1 MANNP
6 KKVKDPTEVA
16 LSAIQ
21 EALNIGET
29 SGTDDGRSS
38 VHGEAASS
46 SSTSPYGEG
55 TFDVRPNADRP
66 VFEPIEEPRAPRRA
80 ANDDRETI
88 GQILQA
94 LQKGRPARSV
104 YTLATAFGGIWI
116 LGCALLTVSFLPSLH
131 AAMGQSGGVLV
142 LGGLAALFFAPVLLF
157 YFLASLAWRGQE
169 MRMIAQSM
177 AQVAI
182 RFSEPEGATSDSMVT
197 VGQAIRREVAAMG
210 DGVERAI
217 ARAGELE
224 TLVANEVSAL
234 ERAYSDNEVR
244 IRALLQDIAHQRDN
258 LVGQAE
264 QVRSAISGV
273 QIDLRHDIALISDAI
288 ASRVDEVAKSITGAL
303 EERGAHITT
312 ALSNAGD
319 NMILALGERGGD
331 LLDRL
336 EEASAETTRAVLDAS
351 ERLTTS
357 LNFKTGHVHDEFV
370 DLADRVH
377 EMLNERIDR
386 ITSEFEQR
394 SSTIVDGISDRTEQ
408 VHDTLKNSSD
418 SLLLELEL
426 RSGDLVG
433 KIDDA
438 GNRLANQILTSGDKA
453 SEALDVTVNALVAKV
468 VSQTETAHDTLSL
481 QISAFDELVKNQ
493 GGELAEKFAR
503 DSGTLG
509 AIITR
514 HISEFDRTVKTFG
527 GEIVERMGQRT
538 QDIAETLKTYVD
550 SFDTRLTSNGGEIT
564 ASLDQRLMQ
573 FETTLGTSVAN
584 LDASLDSRIRSFDE
598 TVDGRLKTLEL
609 TFDTRAKSVTETIDD
624 RLGTLASS
632 LTDGAAQAIHSID
645 SRLTQLTSSL
655 TDGTAQAIQ
664 SIDSRLTHLTTSLT
678 TGAAQAVEA
687 VDERIASVTA
697 SIDGRS
703 AHLTDTITA
712 RFQEIHQG
720 IESRIGAV
728 ATDIDTRVAQFEDLL
743 GSRIEAVAGRI
754 ESSGRQASDGLMAR
768 AEELSLGIR
777 SHVEDAERSLTNLVV
792 NTSETIQTG
801 ARAAQQS
808 LLSVSSDVGAQLK
821 LTSAEVERAL
831 TAVGTGAANS
841 ILTSARDA
849 QSTLVTASADA
860 ANQVKSLSS
869 DIERTL
875 SAAGNS
881 TAASILNSARE
892 AQGTMVTASSEAANH
907 AKTLSADIERSL
919 SIAGT
924 STAEAIVAGAREAQS
939 TLVTASSDAANHVK
953 SLASD
958 VERTLTA
965 VGADT
970 AASILGSARE
980 AQSSLHATSADAAS
994 QIRAISTE
1002 IERSL
1007 STVTAN
1013 TTDHIQTS
1021 ALSAQNTL
1029 VAASNEVSSK
1039 VMSTSADVERAVLAA
1054 SSAFGLTMTGKSDEI
1069 VSYVQQQTDRLSQM
1083 IDGKRGTLVEAIGA
1097 KTNQLTV
1104 DIDRVTA
1111 DALKAIETR
1120 SQTFSQSMLGNG
1132 SDVARTITSAGELA
1146 TNAVNKSLKELEQ
1159 SSRTAIDQS
1168 RQVSVAAVTEMQE
1181 TSKILRTDTVA
1192 LFERLR
1198 EGNILLQEVL
1208 TGAHDNLNSL
1218 ERALVTRVADF
1229 VSAMNDVTSRNG
1241 IATQTLEDQLKVFN
1255 TKTQKALEDLGSL
1268 SGQFE
1273 HHGQALVEAAA
1284 VVEQSNR
1291 NTTASVAERKTALE
1305 SLVTTIDL
1313 RTADLDQRLSRFT
1326 GLLDESLAAAEERA
1340 RDIARVVAE
1349 TAGAGS
1355 AAISDQFEAVRANTE
1370 EERRLTAQALSE
1382 IYQQSTQE
1390 ADAMFKHSAEK
1401 FATMVTSMKQ
1411 MASEMHHELEATRN
1425 ELRRGVLEMP
1435 QEAAESTSQ
1444 MRKVIVDQIEAL
1456 AELNRIVAHH
1466 GRGLDVVTQGR
1477 ATAQREEEPMM
1488 AVAGGGRNAAPRARE
1503 TGSAST
1509 LPPPDLGMPASR
1521 RTEAPPVSPASAD
1534 QGRDGWLSDLL
1545 SRTDAGGANPP
1556 LPPRGRPPQQ
1566 ASGGN
1571 PLESL
1576 SLDIGRLM
1584 DRNLAAEMWDRYQRG
1599 ESKAFTKRL
1608 YTPAGQKA
1616 FDEVA
1621 RKYRADRGFKQTVDR
1636 YIAEFER
1643 LLDEVARDERG
1654 PAMLRSHLT
1663 SETGLVYTLL
1673 AHAAG
1678 RLG

>member
-1 MANNP
+1 
-6 KKVKDPTEVA
+6 
-16 LSAIQ
+16 
-21 EALNIGET
+21 
-29 SGTDDGRSS
+29 
-38 VHGEAASS
+38 
-46 SSTSPYGEG
+46 
-55 TFDVRPNADRP
+55 
-66 VFEPIEEPRAPRRA
+66 
-80 ANDDRETI
+80 
-88 GQILQA
+88 
-94 LQKGRPARSV
+94 
-104 YTLATAFGGIWI
+104 
-116 LGCALLTVSFLPSLH
+116 
-131 AAMGQSGGVLV
+131 
-142 LGGLAALFFAPVLLF
+142 
-157 YFLASLAWRGQE
+157 
-169 MRMIAQSM
+169 
-177 AQVAI
+177 
-182 RFSEPEGATSDSMVT
+182 
-197 VGQAIRREVAAMG
+197 
-210 DGVERAI
+210 
-217 ARAGELE
+217 
-224 TLVANEVSAL
+224 
-234 ERAYSDNEVR
+234 
-244 IRALLQDIAHQRDN
+244 
-258 LVGQAE
+258 
-264 QVRSAISGV
+264 
-273 QIDLRHDIALISDAI
+273 
-288 ASRVDEVAKSITGAL
+288 
-303 EERGAHITT
+303 
-312 ALSNAGD
+312 
-319 NMILALGERGGD
+319 
-331 LLDRL
+331 
-336 EEASAETTRAVLDAS
+336 
-351 ERLTTS
+351 
-357 LNFKTGHVHDEFV
+357 
-370 DLADRVH
+370 
-377 EMLNERIDR
+377 
-386 ITSEFEQR
+386 
-394 SSTIVDGISDRTEQ
+394 
-408 VHDTLKNSSD
+408 
-418 SLLLELEL
+418 
-426 RSGDLVG
+426 
-433 KIDDA
+433 
-438 GNRLANQILTSGDKA
+438 
-453 SEALDVTVNALVAKV
+453 
-468 VSQTETAHDTLSL
+468 
-481 QISAFDELVKNQ
+481 
-493 GGELAEKFAR
+493 
-503 DSGTLG
+503 
-509 AIITR
+509 
-514 HISEFDRTVKTFG
+514 
-527 GEIVERMGQRT
+527 
-538 QDIAETLKTYVD
+538 
-550 SFDTRLTSNGGEIT
+550 
-564 ASLDQRLMQ
+564 
-573 FETTLGTSVAN
+573 
-584 LDASLDSRIRSFDE
+584 
-598 TVDGRLKTLEL
+598 
-609 TFDTRAKSVTETIDD
+609 
-624 RLGTLASS
+624 
-632 LTDGAAQAIHSID
+632 
-645 SRLTQLTSSL
+645 
-655 TDGTAQAIQ
+655 
-664 SIDSRLTHLTTSLT
+664 
-678 TGAAQAVEA
+678 
-687 VDERIASVTA
+687 
-697 SIDGRS
+697 
-703 AHLTDTITA
+703 
-712 RFQEIHQG
+712 
-720 IESRIGAV
+720 
-728 ATDIDTRVAQFEDLL
+728 
-743 GSRIEAVAGRI
+743 
-754 ESSGRQASDGLMAR
+754 
-768 AEELSLGIR
+768 
-777 SHVEDAERSLTNLVV
+777 
-792 NTSETIQTG
+792 
-801 ARAAQQS
+801 
-808 LLSVSSDVGAQLK
+808 
-821 LTSAEVERAL
+821 
-831 TAVGTGAANS
+831 
-841 ILTSARDA
+841 
-849 QSTLVTASADA
+849 
-860 ANQVKSLSS
+860 
-869 DIERTL
+869 
-875 SAAGNS
+875 
-881 TAASILNSARE
+881 
-892 AQGTMVTASSEAANH
+892 MVTASSEAANH

-939 TLVTASSDAANHVK
+939 TLVAASADAANHVK

-958 VERTLTA
+958 VERTLSA

-980 AQSSLHATSADAAS
+980 AQSSLHATSAEAAS
-994 QIRAISTE
+994 QISAIATG

-1007 STVTAN
+1007 STVTTN

-1021 ALSAQNTL
+1021 ALNAQNTL
-1029 VAASNEVSSK
+1029 VAASNEASSK
-1039 VMSTSADVERAVLAA
+1039 VQSTSADVERAVLAA

-1120 SQTFSQSMLGNG
+1120 SQTFSQSMLGHG
-1132 SDVARTITSAGELA
+1132 TDVARTITSAGELA
-1146 TNAVNKSLKELEQ
+1146 TNSVNKSLKELEQ

-1241 IATQTLEDQLKVFN
+1241 IATQTLEDQLKIFN
-1255 TKTQKALEDLGSL
+1255 VKTQKALEDLGSL

-1355 AAISDQFEAVRANTE
+1355 VAINDQFEAVRANAE
-1370 EERRLTAQALSE
+1370 EERRLTAQAMSD

-1390 ADAMFKHSAEK
+1390 ADAMFAHSAEK
-1401 FATMVTSMKQ
+1401 FSTMVASMKQ

-1435 QEAAESTSQ
+1435 QEAAESTAQ

-1477 ATAQREEEPMM
+1477 ATAQREEEPLM
-1488 AVAGGGRNAAPRARE
+1488 AVAGGSRNAAPRARE
-1503 TGSAST
+1503 AGSAST

-1545 SRTDAGGANPP
+1545 SRTDAGGANAP

-1566 ASGGN
+1566 SSGGN

-1643 LLDEVARDERG
+1643 LLDEVARDDRG